1 MVTMVN
7 LKLKLNLHIKYKNAF
22 DFFLGKMPNQVL
34 VSYPSPVYKN
44 LQYFYLVPLST
55 RLKNT
60 HVDTIVDTLQE
71 TTGKGSSMQGAE
83 NEKRGATRLTKLTD
97 CIMYFLSSISS
108 ALLYFGV
115 IIIKSAE
122 QQLKNKKIKVHNIN
136 IDGLRVTRT
145 DLVQPKIHNVFEAAT
160 FEELVKEMYLSKN
173 YLEDLDIFHPVN
185 VFIDAASD
193 KKADPIELD
202 VTFRVRELSRFS
214 AQFKT
219 EVGNQDSR
227 LVIGGKLRNL
237 FGRAEELM
245 GSIAYG
251 AKKSTT
257 LQIITEFGAHSLHF
271 DSVWREIQCLSD
283 RSSWAVREES
293 GHSLKCSIKHAFMRD
308 TRDHSVSP
316 TTGHFIRFEQEH
328 AGLGSLGDTKF
339 HRFFLE
345 CQYNKTLPYN
355 IVFSSSLNLGLL
367 ASDGQSKISDRFF
380 LGGPLSIRGFQMRGI
395 GPHSEGDSIGGNALW
410 ASGLHLISPLPF
422 KPLQGGFGE
431 RLRTHLFVNAG
442 NLGHIRS
449 SAIRDSTEEL
459 IRGYRWSYGIGL
471 LVKLGVA
478 QLELNY
484 CVPCR
489 AHATDRI
496 SPGFQFGVGLSFL

>member
-1 MVTMVN
+1 M
-7 LKLKLNLHIKYKNAF
+7 AEE
-22 DFFLGKMPNQVL
+22 
-34 VSYPSPVYKN
+34 
-44 LQYFYLVPLST
+44 
-55 RLKNT
+55 
-60 HVDTIVDTLQE
+60 E

-108 ALLYFGV
+108 ALHYFGV

-257 LQIITEFGAHSLHF
+257 LQLSFIKPLFGDKEKSLTSTLYQGTIDFVQSSFKEISRGIGFQYPIITEFGAHSLHF